1 LIGHSLANTV
11 GVRWTIRKDGGQF
24 DQFTGA
30 SITPRAILKAVRRTL
45 EYYAAHRERVFD
57 APSIHE

>member
-1 LIGHSLANTV
+1 
-11 GVRWTIRKDGGQF
+11 VRWTIRKDGGQF

-45 EYYAAHRERVFD
+45 EYYAAHRERVLD